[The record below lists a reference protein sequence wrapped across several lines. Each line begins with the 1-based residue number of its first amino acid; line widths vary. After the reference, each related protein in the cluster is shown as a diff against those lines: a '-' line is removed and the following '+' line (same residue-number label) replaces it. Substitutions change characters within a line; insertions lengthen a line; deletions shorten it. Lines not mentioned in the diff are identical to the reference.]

1 MSEES
6 PKVFKIGIA
15 MAGAVS
21 AGAYTAGVIDYLLES
36 LSKWES
42 VKERNKQL
50 GKDHPEYD
58 WSVPMHDVII
68 EVIGGSSAGGM
79 TAAITALSLFEGI
92 RPVNDANPNKEDN
105 RLYDS
110 WVNLNDTGQ
119 GKSTLLQMLTP
130 DDIIEENG
138 VISLLNSRP
147 INAIAEKAIKL
158 NRITKLPDYISPSL
172 EVILTITSL
181 RGIPLAI
188 NFFDEEKR
196 ARSMGEAPKPA
207 HKMFLHKGIAHFK
220 VHDKEGVEYPYTM
233 PFDPNNELSCQ
244 SLIDCAVATG
254 AFPVGLAPQHLKKTR
269 TTYIKSMVERMFKPP
284 VSHTQ
289 SYDDVKDPG
298 RAIRIDVEDEEF
310 NFFAVDGGTVNNE
323 PFGEIIKALEEK
335 CQYDPGNNYA
345 VLMIDPFPNFEAEL
359 ASDSESTPKLLQLVP
374 QILGA
379 IRGQAMMKE
388 SDLMG
393 GLSADHTMRMIF
405 PSRRID
411 EGMVNPKDPDN
422 NKDPYPISCGSLDG
436 FGGFFSREFR
446 EHDFQLGRKNC
457 QSFLRNY
464 FCLSIDRAGKDTVF
478 EGWDA
483 DDERHKRYYSPSADG
498 YPIIPDISFDRR
510 RAENPEIPKPE
521 RIRLSVSSILE
532 LEEPIKHRIKDILA
546 NINKYDSPEPSA
558 NQNQI
563 EALKDNAELIL
574 ENHYN
579 KSWFQKRKAAFFNR
593 LVNWA
598 WKKYGSWEA
607 AGLLTHQTLKAIII
621 DFQKRGLLIQDVKIR
636 KKFLKKNK

>member
-42 VKERNKQL
+42 AKERNKQL

-58 WSVPMHDVII
+58 RSIPMHDVII

-92 RPVNDANPNKEDN
+92 RPVNDANPQKESN

-110 WVNLNDTGQ
+110 WVNLNDDGQ
-119 GKSTLLQMLTP
+119 GKPTLLQMLTS
-130 DDIIEENG
+130 DDIIEEQG
-138 VISLLNSRP
+138 VISLLNSKP
-147 INAIAEKAIKL
+147 INAIAEKAIQL
-158 NRITKLPDYISPSL
+158 NRVTKLPDYISPSL

-188 NFFDEEKR
+188 NFFDEVER
-196 ARSMGEAPKPA
+196 AKSLGEPPKPA

-220 VHDKEGVEYPYTM
+220 VQTDQEEQDYSYTM
-233 PFDPNNELSCQ
+233 PFDPDNLASRQ

-254 AFPVGLAPQHLKKTR
+254 AFPVGLAPRHLRKTSKE
-269 TTYIKSMVERMFKPP
+269 YINAMVERMFKP
-284 VSHTQ
+284 SLSKSQ
-289 SYDDVKDPG
+289 AYGDMKDPG
-298 RAIRIDVEDEEF
+298 RAIRIEVEEDEF

-345 VLMIDPFPNFEAEL
+345 VLMIDPFPNFEAEA
-359 ASDSESTPKLLQLVP
+359 ASDREKTPKLVQLVP

-393 GLSADHTMRMIF
+393 GLSEDHTMRMIF
-405 PSRRID
+405 PSRKID
-411 EGMVNPKDPDN
+411 EGAINPDDPDN
-422 NKDPYPISCGSLDG
+422 KKDPYPISCGSLDG

-464 FCLSIDRAGKDTVF
+464 FCLPLDKAGQDTVF
-478 EGWDA
+478 EDWDA
-483 DDERHKRYYSPSADG
+483 DDERHKRYYSPDGDG

-521 RIRLSVSSILE
+521 RIKLPVSSILA
-532 LEEPIKHRIKDILA
+532 LETPIKHRIKDILA
-546 NINKYDSPEPSA
+546 NINKYDRHEPSE
-558 NQNQI
+558 NQQNL
-563 EALKDNAELIL
+563 EDSAEIVL

-579 KSWFQKRKAAFFNR
+579 KSWFQKKKAAFFGR
-593 LVNWA
+593 LANWI

-607 AGLLTHQTLKAIII
+607 ASILTHQTLKAIII

-636 KKFLKKNK
+636 KKFLKK